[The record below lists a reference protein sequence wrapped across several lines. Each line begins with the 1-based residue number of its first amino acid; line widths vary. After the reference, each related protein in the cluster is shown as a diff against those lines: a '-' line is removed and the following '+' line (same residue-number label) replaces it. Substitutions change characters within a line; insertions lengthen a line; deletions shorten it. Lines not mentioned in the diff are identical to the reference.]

1 MRVRGFTLLEVL
13 ITGALFSVVIG
24 GVYLLYTTMQG
35 TLIRGEMKSDLHQNA
50 RTGLDRM
57 MQELRMAG
65 YDPQN
70 GLAQVATQKFTALRA
85 AGANCLSFVTYRV
98 EGGAELSVQVTYA
111 VSGTTLQRSG
121 ADWNAGTNS
130 FSGGSTQPLANS
142 VNLLTFT
149 YYDMLNRIL
158 QPSVAA
164 AGGCPPGGAPTIA
177 LLDGVQAS
185 QVRHIGIALRT
196 LESRPRIP
204 PESYTVTSH
213 VYLRNR

>member
-1 MRVRGFTLLEVL
+1 
-13 ITGALFSVVIG
+13 
-24 GVYLLYTTMQG
+24 
-35 TLIRGEMKSDLHQNA
+35 
-50 RTGLDRM
+50 
-57 MQELRMAG
+57 MAG

-111 VSGTTLQRSG
+111 VSGTALQRSG

-130 FSGGSTQPLANS
+130 FSGGSTQPLANA

-149 YYDMLNRIL
+149 YYDMVDRIL

-164 AGGCPPGGAPTIA
+164 AGGCPSGSAPTIP
-177 LLDGVQAS
+177 LLDGLQAS
-185 QVRHIGIALRT
+185 QVRRIGITLRM
-196 LESRPRIP
+196 LDSRPRIP